1 MTKQLIRTINQIVKF
16 GLEQNIEISKDER
29 NLVLEKSLISIYSL
43 YFEIQYEY
51 DNTHFEEYDDI
62 KYVNI
67 RKNIE
72 SNFPDFGYY
81 TIALDLMDINNKD
94 NMAIGDAIDD
104 LSDIILDLLEIK
116 WRMENNSV
124 EDGLWYFN
132 FSFENHI
139 QQHILDL
146 LNYVKNRTE

>member
-1 MTKQLIRTINQIVKF
+1 MTKQLIQTINQIVKF

-29 NLVLEKSLISIYSL
+29 NLWLEKSLISIYSL

-104 LSDIILDLLEIK
+104 LSDIILDLLHIK
-116 WRMENNSV
+116 WRMGNNSQNN
-124 EDGLWYFN
+124 GLWYFELI
-132 FSFENHI
+132 FSGHT
-139 QQHILDL
+139 QQHIIDL
-146 LNYVKNRTE
+146 LKYLKQQK

>member
-1 MTKQLIRTINQIVKF
+1 MTKQLIQTINQIVKF
-16 GLEQNIEISKDER
+16 GLEQNIEISRDER
-29 NLVLEKSLISIYSL
+29 NLVMEKSLISIYSL

-116 WRMENNSV
+116 WRMENNSQNN
-124 EDGLWYFN
+124 GLWYFELI
-132 FSFENHI
+132 FSGHT
-139 QQHILDL
+139 QQHIIDL
-146 LNYVKNRTE
+146 LKYLKQQK

>member
-1 MTKQLIRTINQIVKF
+1 MTKQLIQTINQIAKF

-29 NLVLEKSLISIYSL
+29 NLLLERSLISIYSL

-51 DNTHFEEYDDI
+51 DNTDFEEYDDI
-62 KYVNI
+62 KYVNM

-104 LSDIILDLLEIK
+104 LSDIILDLLQIK
-116 WRMENNSV
+116 WRMGNNSQNN
-124 EDGLWYFN
+124 GLWYFELI
-132 FSFENHI
+132 FSGHT
-139 QQHILDL
+139 QQHIIDL
-146 LNYVKNRTE
+146 LKYLKQQK

>member
-1 MTKQLIRTINQIVKF
+1 MTKQLIQTINQIAKF

-29 NLVLEKSLISIYSL
+29 NLLLERSLISIYSL

-51 DNTHFEEYDDI
+51 DNTDFEEYDDI
-62 KYVNI
+62 KYVNM

-104 LSDIILDLLEIK
+104 LSDIILDLLQIK
-116 WRMENNSV
+116 WRMENNSQNN
-124 EDGLWYFN
+124 GLWYFELI
-132 FSFENHI
+132 FPGHT
-139 QQHILDL
+139 QQHIIDL
-146 LNYVKNRTE
+146 LKYLKQQK

>member
-1 MTKQLIRTINQIVKF
+1 MPKQLIQTINQIVNF
-16 GLEQNIEISKDER
+16 GLEQNIEISKDDR

-51 DNTHFEEYDDI
+51 DNTDFEEYYDI

-72 SNFPDFGYY
+72 SNLPDFGYY

-104 LSDIILDLLEIK
+104 LSDIILDLLQIK
-116 WRMENNSV
+116 WRMENNSQNN
-124 EDGLWYFN
+124 GLWYFELI
-132 FSFENHI
+132 FSGHT
-139 QQHILDL
+139 QQHIIDL
-146 LNYVKNRTE
+146 LKYLKQQK

>member
-1 MTKQLIRTINQIVKF
+1 MTKQLIQTINQIVKF
-16 GLEQNIEISKDER
+16 GLEQNIAISKDER
-29 NLVLEKSLISIYSL
+29 NLLLEKSLIRIYSL

-51 DNTHFEEYDDI
+51 DNTDFEEYDGI
-62 KYVNI
+62 KYVDI

-104 LSDIILDLLEIK
+104 LSDIILDLLQIK
-116 WRMENNSV
+116 WRMENNSQH
-124 EDGLWYFN
+124 DGLWYFELI
-132 FSFENHI
+132 FSGHT
-139 QQHILDL
+139 QQHIIDL
-146 LNYVKNRTE
+146 LNYLKEKK

>member
-1 MTKQLIRTINQIVKF
+1 MTKQLIQTINQIVKF

-29 NLVLEKSLISIYSL
+29 NLLLEKSLISIYSL

-51 DNTHFEEYDDI
+51 DNTDFEEYHGI
-62 KYVNI
+62 KYVDV

-104 LSDIILDLLEIK
+104 LSDIILDLLQIK
-116 WRMENNSV
+116 WRMENNSKNN
-124 EDGLWYFN
+124 GLWYFELI
-132 FSFENHI
+132 FSGHT
-139 QQHILDL
+139 QQHIIDL
-146 LNYVKNRTE
+146 LNYLKEQK

>member
-51 DNTHFEEYDDI
+51 DNTDFEEYDDI

-81 TIALDLMDINNKD
+81 TIAFDLMDINNKD
-94 NMAIGDAIDD
+94 KMAIGDAIDD
-104 LSDIILDLLEIK
+104 LSDIILDLLHIK
-116 WRMENNSV
+116 WRMENNSQNN
-124 EDGLWYFN
+124 GLWYFQLI
-132 FSFENHI
+132 FSSHT
-139 QQHILDL
+139 QQHIIDL
-146 LNYVKNRTE
+146 LNYLKQRK

>member
-43 YFEIQYEY
+43 YFEIQYEN
-51 DNTHFEEYDDI
+51 DNTDFEEYDDI

-104 LSDIILDLLEIK
+104 LSDIILDLLQIK
-116 WRMENNSV
+116 WRMENNSQNN
-124 EDGLWYFN
+124 GLWYFEVI
-132 FSFENHI
+132 FSGHT
-139 QQHILDL
+139 QQHIIDL
-146 LNYVKNRTE
+146 LKYLKQQK

>member
-1 MTKQLIRTINQIVKF
+1 MTKQLIQTINQIVKF
-16 GLEQNIEISKDER
+16 GLEQNIEINKDER

-51 DNTHFEEYDDI
+51 DNTDFEEYDDI

-81 TIALDLMDINNKD
+81 TIALDLMYINNKD

-104 LSDIILDLLEIK
+104 LSDIILDLLQIK
-116 WRMENNSV
+116 WRMENNSQNN
-124 EDGLWYFN
+124 GLWYFKLI
-132 FSFENHI
+132 FSGHT
-139 QQHILDL
+139 QQHIIDL
-146 LNYVKNRTE
+146 LNYLKEQK